1 MNIGIIIYSQTGHT
15 LTVAQEIQKKI
26 EAVGHSAKIDQVT
39 IVGDAGPGARDVQF
53 SNVPAVDDYD
63 AVIFGSPVQAFSLA
77 APTAA
82 YLNQIPSLQ
91 DKRVACFVT
100 KQLPF
105 HWTGGNRAIR
115 TMKNLCD
122 AKGAS
127 ICGTQIVVWSK
138 SRREESTRR
147 CVDNLV
153 KLFPA

>member
-1 MNIGIIIYSQTGHT
+1 MNIGMIIYSQTGHT
-15 LTVAQEIQKKI
+15 LTVGQKILKKL
-26 EAVGHSAKIDQVT
+26 EEVGHSANLEQVT
-39 IVGDAGPGARDVQF
+39 IVGDAGPGARDIPF
-53 SNVPAVDDYD
+53 DNLPAVDDYD
-63 AVIFGSPVQAFSLA
+63 AIIFGSPVQAFSLA
-77 APTAA
+77 TPMTA
-82 YLNQIPSLQ
+82 YMNQLPSLQ
-91 DKRVACFVT
+91 GKRVACFVT